1 MSITALEIIVPYL
14 LEFCVCD
21 SEIEP
26 HTKSGDTCSAK
37 KILNFVLCYL
47 GLHVSGRTKRSYSK

>member
-1 MSITALEIIVPYL
+1 MEYYSLHVNGNTSIATALEIIVPYL

-26 HTKSGDTCSAK
+26 HTKSGDACSAK
-37 KILNFVLCYL
+37 NF
-47 GLHVSGRTKRSYSK
+47 